1 MAKLERYTGAM
12 WKLATCRVVVGLAT
26 VCALAQEPASELVEV
41 KGTVVNS
48 VTGQPIS
55 GASVLLTA
63 GIVITKPMI
72 EALSRS
78 AQQNLEH
85 LKSGNLERVQVP
97 PGLQKPRDEFVTL
110 TDEAGKFSF
119 SGALGVAWSL
129 GVSHRN
135 YRAPNSDQDI
145 AHFRDIGQSKP
156 DSLTIKLD
164 PLAVIEGKV
173 TNEDGEPVP
182 HMPVELFKIEIKDG
196 RRTSRRHD
204 ARNTDDQGAY
214 RLWSLSPGAYYLKVS
229 GTPAASQ
236 SGVDYG
242 PVYYP
247 SSPDMEGAKMIR
259 LAPGETLHADFSVTG
274 RTAYRVKGTFLTP
287 IADRRISVRLLR
299 GDDETTNHF
308 NVATSTNSFDT
319 RDVTPG
325 VYTLQAYAFAPRGTL
340 FGETQI
346 TVGDADLSGVSI
358 DLLPPISVSG
368 TADPPHQEG
377 SLQLTATH
385 SNPRRLP
392 PGLMPTSKA
401 SINQEGKF
409 SLDNLWP
416 GHYDFEVRR
425 NGFPKAYIRSFTA
438 GSIDLLAIG
447 LTITS
452 GAPEP
457 IKIQLSEGA
466 AAINAKLAEIVPD
479 AEMVFVAL
487 QPKSGAAGQL
497 TIVQISASVV
507 IDTRKLNSQMSEL
520 LTKYVPST
528 FAGLAPGDYAI
539 YAWRDSQQIEYKN
552 PAVLAALSTHAVTV
566 SVGSGETKEVT
577 LKLIPKEDSQ

>member
-1 MAKLERYTGAM
+1 M

-26 VCALAQEPASELVEV
+26 ACALAQEPASERVEV

-173 TNEDGEPVP
+173 TNEDGEALP

-214 RLWSLSPGAYYLKVS
+214 RLWSLSPGAYHLKVS

-242 PVYYP
+242 PV
-247 SSPDMEGAKMIR
+247 GNN
-259 LAPGETLHADFSVTG
+259 
-274 RTAYRVKGTFLTP
+274 
-287 IADRRISVRLLR
+287 LL
-299 GDDETTNHF
+299 D
-308 NVATSTNSFDT
+308 
-319 RDVTPG
+319 
-325 VYTLQAYAFAPRGTL
+325 
-340 FGETQI
+340 
-346 TVGDADLSGVSI
+346 
-358 DLLPPISVSG
+358 
-368 TADPPHQEG
+368 
-377 SLQLTATH
+377 
-385 SNPRRLP
+385 
-392 PGLMPTSKA
+392 
-401 SINQEGKF
+401 
-409 SLDNLWP
+409 
-416 GHYDFEVRR
+416 
-425 NGFPKAYIRSFTA
+425 
-438 GSIDLLAIG
+438 
-447 LTITS
+447 
-452 GAPEP
+452 
-457 IKIQLSEGA
+457 
-466 AAINAKLAEIVPD
+466 
-479 AEMVFVAL
+479 
-487 QPKSGAAGQL
+487 
-497 TIVQISASVV
+497 
-507 IDTRKLNSQMSEL
+507 
-520 LTKYVPST
+520 
-528 FAGLAPGDYAI
+528 
-539 YAWRDSQQIEYKN
+539 
-552 PAVLAALSTHAVTV
+552 
-566 SVGSGETKEVT
+566 
-577 LKLIPKEDSQ
+577 